1 MFSTFIIYN
10 FYYCIDI
17 LQRRLW
23 EVETQTQNQMIE
35 NQGPS
40 EREKYLEKRMHSLE
54 EKLQEK
60 LLQFENFQ
68 KQFENSKGK
77 GKGKG
82 RGKRQRQSSPDF
94 ADEVNKEAQ
103 RRLRS
108 FLNEQNDPI
117 PSTSRSSHS
126 SGIFICFLFNI

>member
-1 MFSTFIIYN
+1 M
-10 FYYCIDI
+10 
-17 LQRRLW
+17 QRRSW
-23 EVETQTQNQMIE
+23 EVETSTQNQMNE

-60 LLQFENFQ
+60 LVQFENFQ
-68 KQFENSKGK
+68 KQFENLK

-82 RGKRQRQSSPDF
+82 RGKRTRQPSPDF

-108 FLNEQNDPI
+108 FLNEQNEPI

-126 SGIFICFLFNI
+126 SGIFICFL